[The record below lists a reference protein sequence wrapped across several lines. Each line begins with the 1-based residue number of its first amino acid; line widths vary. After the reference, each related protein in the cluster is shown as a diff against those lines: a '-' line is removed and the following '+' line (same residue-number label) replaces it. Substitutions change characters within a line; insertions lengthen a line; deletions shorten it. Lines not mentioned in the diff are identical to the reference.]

1 VSQPA
6 RACVVLLD
14 LTGDADPAGADVV
27 VRPASAAAA
36 GEASFPDGAT
46 GGVQLQRALD
56 AATASVVLVRT
67 AGAPLPPAAAGRV
80 ARLLAQGAA
89 AVRFDAPAGE
99 LAIALPR
106 HAVLVHDAPLAVAAP
121 AGIPLPPAESERFLV
136 LVERIPDPAHRWD
149 HPETELLRSLVAL
162 WPDLPLTLLSSEQG
176 RPHGPAGDWR
186 ALGVDVIADCPDAP
200 TWFAAHQ
207 HAFSTVFSVGVRTE
221 HRYAELVDRNLP
233 AARRVLLA
241 PALDLRRVLSLEPA
255 LERKDEVRGLHGL
268 GALLRERVAASI
280 ERTDLALVASAD
292 DRRLVQGLYP
302 AKRVLQ
308 LPDPLVRKGS
318 GGRSGR
324 TGLVV
329 LATPGAD
336 TIASHEDAA
345 VMAARVVLPALRS
358 ALPDATLRVLADQPS
373 PLVRGLA
380 DEPGVVVEPL
390 GADPLSAVGSALA
403 VLAPYPHGDGL
414 RSVASLAAATGTPLL
429 SLPHGATALDL
440 GDTWPAVVCDDPYAM
455 ALRARDLLVDEQAW
469 YQAQAASDARAG
481 GRVAY
486 RRALVHELAWL
497 GVPPPLSDD
506 LLPDGPLVPVGAP
519 TPPTPPPMNPIPADL
534 RQPRIQAAPPCTL
547 DADTQYAGWLALMQ
561 PSQERLDALRAWS
574 AEVDGPVISLVM
586 PTYDS
591 EPSVLADTLQSIVD
605 QVYPH
610 WELCIADD
618 CSPRPDTRAALQ
630 EWAAREPRIRVRLL
644 EQNQGISGA
653 TNAAIAMVAGDFIGF
668 IDHDDLLKPHALA
681 EVARCLVADPTIDLV
696 YTDEDKMDVG
706 GRLIS
711 PFFKPDWSPEHLTSR
726 NYMSHLTVARR
737 SLVEQV
743 GGLRS
748 GFDGSQDHDLVLRL
762 SELTDRVEHVAE
774 PLYTWRQVPGSTAA
788 VVDAKPYAF
797 DASKRALDEALVRR
811 GYTGQA
817 TDGILASTYR
827 LRYDV
832 IGSPKVTIIIPTRN
846 GEHLLRRAIDSV
858 RNRSTY
864 TNYEFLVVD
873 NESDDPGTLAYLATF
888 GGRVLRYPHRFNY
901 ARMMNLASWAADGDL
916 LLYLNNDTEVIEPGW
931 MEALIEHAQRPEVGA
946 VGCRLY
952 YPDDRIQ
959 HEGIVVNYCAGAAGN
974 IDHGGWWGFGDVV
987 RDCTAVTGAV
997 TMMRPSVFHEIG
1009 GFEER
1014 LRVAFNDVDLCLR
1027 VRQAGYRVVYTPY
1040 ATLYHH
1046 ESATRG
1052 YKAHLDDDAF
1062 FDARW
1067 EPRSEQFHDPYY
1079 NINLD
1084 RSRPFV
1090 IAGAMSAASAG
1101 EVLRAQ

>member
-1 VSQPA
+1 
-6 RACVVLLD
+6 
-14 LTGDADPAGADVV
+14 
-27 VRPASAAAA
+27 
-36 GEASFPDGAT
+36 
-46 GGVQLQRALD
+46 
-56 AATASVVLVRT
+56 
-67 AGAPLPPAAAGRV
+67 
-80 ARLLAQGAA
+80 
-89 AVRFDAPAGE
+89 
-99 LAIALPR
+99 
-106 HAVLVHDAPLAVAAP
+106 
-121 AGIPLPPAESERFLV
+121 
-136 LVERIPDPAHRWD
+136 
-149 HPETELLRSLVAL
+149 
-162 WPDLPLTLLSSEQG
+162 
-176 RPHGPAGDWR
+176 
-186 ALGVDVIADCPDAP
+186 
-200 TWFAAHQ
+200 
-207 HAFSTVFSVGVRTE
+207 
-221 HRYAELVDRNLP
+221 
-233 AARRVLLA
+233 
-241 PALDLRRVLSLEPA
+241 
-255 LERKDEVRGLHGL
+255 
-268 GALLRERVAASI
+268 
-280 ERTDLALVASAD
+280 
-292 DRRLVQGLYP
+292 
-302 AKRVLQ
+302 
-308 LPDPLVRKGS
+308 
-318 GGRSGR
+318 
-324 TGLVV
+324 
-329 LATPGAD
+329 
-336 TIASHEDAA
+336 
-345 VMAARVVLPALRS
+345 
-358 ALPDATLRVLADQPS
+358 
-373 PLVRGLA
+373 
-380 DEPGVVVEPL
+380 
-390 GADPLSAVGSALA
+390 
-403 VLAPYPHGDGL
+403 
-414 RSVASLAAATGTPLL
+414 
-429 SLPHGATALDL
+429 
-440 GDTWPAVVCDDPYAM
+440 
-455 ALRARDLLVDEQAW
+455 
-469 YQAQAASDARAG
+469 
-481 GRVAY
+481 
-486 RRALVHELAWL
+486 
-497 GVPPPLSDD
+497 
-506 LLPDGPLVPVGAP
+506 
-519 TPPTPPPMNPIPADL
+519 
-534 RQPRIQAAPPCTL
+534 
-547 DADTQYAGWLALMQ
+547 
-561 PSQERLDALRAWS
+561 
-574 AEVDGPVISLVM
+574 
-586 PTYDS
+586 
-591 EPSVLADTLQSIVD
+591 
-605 QVYPH
+605 
-610 WELCIADD
+610 
-618 CSPRPDTRAALQ
+618 
-630 EWAAREPRIRVRLL
+630 VRLL

-681 EVARCLVADPTIDLV
+681 EVARRLVADPTIDLV